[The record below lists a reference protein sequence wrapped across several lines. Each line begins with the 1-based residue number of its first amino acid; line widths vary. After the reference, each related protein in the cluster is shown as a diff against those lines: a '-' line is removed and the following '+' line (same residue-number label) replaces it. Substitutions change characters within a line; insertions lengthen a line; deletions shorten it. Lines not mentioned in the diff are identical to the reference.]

1 MRIKGYIKQLII
13 PFKMLANSLR
23 VRGIQFFISSSIMLI
38 TITAML
44 FVGIMLYSK
53 FNKSAEQNAI
63 ISTRQVID
71 QVNLNLDYYLR
82 SMMEISDSLNDL
94 IYYKQDINEKKL
106 IEQMNVILGTRKDIV
121 SLNIFSKDGQIVVGS
136 PSYKIKKDVNIIQQD
151 WFSEPIN
158 EPANLYFS
166 SPHVQN
172 IFEKQHSWVVSLS
185 REISFYKNSKK
196 EQGVL
201 LVDMNFSALDQL
213 CRKARLGK
221 KGYIYL
227 VDSRGNIVYHPQ
239 QQLINAGLKS
249 ENVIE
254 VMKHISGIYFD
265 KFEGENRLIT
275 IQTVNYSRWR
285 IVGIAYIDEIVTTR
299 DEIAIFIGWTL
310 LFGTLFVIFISAFI
324 SAKISKPIKELEKS
338 MKMVEEGMLDISI
351 NIKGEAE
358 VAKLAGTFK
367 MMLTRIRYLMEQIV
381 LEQES
386 KRKAEFE
393 VLQAQINPHFL
404 YNTLNS
410 VVRMVESGKKED
422 AIIMITSLSKLF
434 RISISK
440 GRNIITIQ
448 EELEHASNYM
458 IIQKIRYKNKFRFE
472 IEAQEEVLQCKTVKL
487 ILQPIIENA
496 IYHGIEYMVDEGF
509 IKVSAEIVDEKIL
522 LQVSDNGSGMRPE
535 TVENILTARS
545 ESKDGIGVG
554 VKNVHERIQLCYGK
568 EYGLE
573 FISEVDK
580 GTTAKIWIPLNDE
593 SKKEGGLK

>member
-1 MRIKGYIKQLII
+1 
-13 PFKMLANSLR
+13 MLANSSR
-23 VRGIQFFISSSIMLI
+23 VRSIQFFISSSIMLI
-38 TITAML
+38 TIIAML

-185 REISFYKNSKK
+185 REITFYKNNKK

-239 QQLINAGLKS
+239 QQLINASLKS

-275 IQTVNYSRWR
+275 IQTVNYCRWR

-299 DEIAIFIGWTL
+299 KEIAIFIGWTL

-358 VAKLAGTFK
+358 VAKLAGTFN

-472 IEAQEEVLQCKTVKL
+472 IEAQEAVLQCKTVKL

-509 IKVSAEIVDEKIL
+509 IKVSAEIVNEKLL

-545 ESKDGIGVG
+545 ESKEGVGVG

-573 FISEVDK
+573 FISEVDQ
-580 GTTAKIWIPLNDE
+580 GTIVKIWLPLTDE
-593 SKKEGGLK
+593 SKKEGGPK

>member
-1 MRIKGYIKQLII
+1 M
-13 PFKMLANSLR
+13 
-23 VRGIQFFISSSIMLI
+23 
-38 TITAML
+38 
-44 FVGIMLYSK
+44 
-53 FNKSAEQNAI
+53 
-63 ISTRQVID
+63 
-71 QVNLNLDYYLR
+71 
-82 SMMEISDSLNDL
+82 
-94 IYYKQDINEKKL
+94 
-106 IEQMNVILGTRKDIV
+106 
-121 SLNIFSKDGQIVVGS
+121 
-136 PSYKIKKDVNIIQQD
+136 
-151 WFSEPIN
+151 
-158 EPANLYFS
+158 
-166 SPHVQN
+166 
-172 IFEKQHSWVVSLS
+172 VSLS

>member
-568 EYGLE
+568 KYGLE

>member
-136 PSYKIKKDVNIIQQD
+136 PSYKIKRDVNIIQQD